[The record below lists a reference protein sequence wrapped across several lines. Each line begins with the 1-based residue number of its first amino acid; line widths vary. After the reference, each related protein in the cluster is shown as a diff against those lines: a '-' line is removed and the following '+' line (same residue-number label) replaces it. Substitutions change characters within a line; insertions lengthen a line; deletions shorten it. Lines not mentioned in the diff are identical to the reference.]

1 MIATLASPALSE
13 TIRDINKFSNNV
25 MARQVFLTLAAQ
37 RPATAEGAR
46 QRINTWLNDKGLNIP
61 GLILDNGSGLSRT
74 ERISA
79 EGLSQLLLAAWK
91 SPVMPE
97 LMSSCRW
104 PASTETLE
112 NVFAMAQRL
121 AALT

>member
-1 MIATLASPALSE
+1 
-13 TIRDINKFSNNV
+13 

-46 QRINTWLNDKGLNIP
+46 QRINSWLNEKSLRIP
-61 GLILDNGSGLSRT
+61 ELVMDNGSVLSRS

-79 EGLSQLLLAAWK
+79 DGLSQLLLAAWK

-97 LMSSCRW
+97 LMSSL
-104 PASTETLE
+104 PVAGIDGT
-112 NVFAMAQRL
+112 M
-121 AALT
+121 